1 MQHRFRRG
9 LFLLGLSLSLVA
21 CRIGAPGNPA
31 ASDVAFEDDFSDPLS
46 GQWQLEGD
54 QLGQTAIVDGRLLL
68 AVNTPATVQYVTLE
82 NRVFSDFIVEV
93 DATQV
98 GGSAGSSYG
107 LLLRMAAP
115 GQFYR
120 FEITGNGEYVVERH
134 DGPANWVRLTDDWQS
149 SDAILQGTDV
159 TNHLRVIA
167 AGGTFSFYVNDTLL
181 AQIADNTYAAGAI
194 ALDAGTFNQSELQVA
209 FDNLVINIP

>member
-68 AVNTPATVQYVTLE
+68 KVNTPATVQYVTLE

-134 DGPANWVRLTDDWQS
+134 DGPANWVRLTD
-149 SDAILQGTDV
+149 V

-181 AQIADNTYAAGAI
+181 AQIADKTYAAGAI

-209 FDNLVINIP
+209 FDNLVVNLP